1 MPESEKKELTRL
13 LEVAGNDVAAYN
25 QILPL
30 VYDELKKLA
39 RSKMARE
46 RPGIT
51 LQATALVNEAY
62 LRLVGGEDVDWK
74 NRAHFF
80 GAAAEAMRRI
90 LIDRARKYASM
101 KHGGEFRRTEYAEDN
116 VSGGDELLSLLEWD
130 EALDRLEE
138 KDPLMARVV
147 KLRYFAGLTVG
158 ETAQAMDVSPRTVNR
173 LWTSAQA
180 WLKINVGDS

>member
-1 MPESEKKELTRL
+1 MTDQQENLTQL
-13 LEVAGNDVAAYN
+13 LAAAGKDAAAYN
-25 QILPL
+25 KILPL

-39 RSKMARE
+39 RSRMARE

-62 LRLVGGEDVDWK
+62 LRLVGGQDVEWQ
-74 NRAHFF
+74 NRAHFY

-101 KHGGEFRRTEYAEDN
+101 KHGGEFRRTEYAEGD
-116 VSGGDELLSLLEWD
+116 VSDKDELIELLEWN
-130 EALDRLEE
+130 EALDKLEE
-138 KDPLMARVV
+138 KDAAMAQVV

-158 ETAQAMDVSPRTVNR
+158 ETAQAMDVSPRSVNR

-180 WLKINVGDS
+180 WLKVSIDAG

>member
-1 MPESEKKELTRL
+1 MSEEKQKDLTRL
-13 LEVAGNDVAAYN
+13 LEVAGNDANAYN
-25 QILPL
+25 QIMPL
-30 VYDELKKLA
+30 VYEELKKLA

-46 RPGIT
+46 RPGLT

-62 LRLVGGEDVDWK
+62 LRLVGSQDVSWQ

-101 KHGGEFRRTEYAEDN
+101 KHGGEFRRTEYAEEN
-116 VSGGDELLSLLEWD
+116 INGNDELLSLLEWD
-130 EALDRLEE
+130 EALDRLEL
-138 KDPLMARVV
+138 KDAVMANVV

-158 ETAQAMDVSPRTVNR
+158 ETAKALDISPER
-173 LWTSAQA
+173 
-180 WLKINVGDS
+180 